1 MTITYELD
9 NSLYINITNKC
20 PNACEFCIRTEGD
33 SIGGNDSLW
42 LDREPSVKEI
52 CDDIDKRDLSKYP
65 EIVFC
70 GFGEP
75 TCRLEDLLEVARHI
89 RSKSDIKIRINTNGL
104 SDLINKRATVR
115 EMAGLI
121 DCVSVSLNASDAKS
135 YDDVCHSEFG
145 LKAFD
150 AMLDFTKSAVGVIP
164 EVVMT
169 VVDTISKEEIE
180 KSREICSSVGAKF
193 RIREFIS

>member
-9 NSLYINITNKC
+9 KNLYINITNRC

-42 LDREPSVKEI
+42 LDREPDVKEI
-52 CDDIDKRDLSKYP
+52 CDDIDKRELSKYN

-75 TCRLEDLLEVARHI
+75 TCRLEDLIEIAKYI
-89 RSKSDIKIRINTNGL
+89 RKKSDIKIRINTNGL
-104 SDLINKRATVR
+104 SDLINNRPTAK
-115 EMAGLI
+115 EMVGVI
-121 DCVSVSLNASDAKS
+121 DCLSISLNASDAKS
-135 YDDVCHSEFG
+135 YDAVCHSEFG
-145 LKAFD
+145 LDAFD

-164 EVVMT
+164 EVIMS
-169 VVDTISKEEIE
+169 VVDTIGKEEIE
-180 KSREICSSVGAKF
+180 KCRKICESTGAKF
-193 RIREFIS
+193 RVREFIS